1 MSVDATDACNILI
14 IQAGNP
20 IRSLR
25 YFEHDG
31 IICSPFVDVEPLSG
45 IGHHSDTIL
54 EALSELEPHT
64 FMAKLNRQS
73 GVCVPTLHLLQVAN
87 AHTRSSAGRLCC
99 RHLIEVIRDHRP
111 GDALPLSITIPSLV
125 AVNPNRPETVEELHA
140 DPRIN
145 PNSIPDD
152 PAHSETPWDPFALV
166 PAAASL
172 PTALVQYHRE
182 WCGADFDRF
191 LSCLRTET
199 LVGAVLDRERAQTDR
214 ERAQTDRE
222 RAQTD
227 RERAQTDRERAQ
239 TDRERAQTA
248 VAEEKLRQLCRTA
261 DEESHTTEGCPL
273 VQRMTSLLVRSLEE
287 GKATLSLPCPSPACD
302 GKVSV
307 FSFAVT
313 GETTQTL
320 ALCCPDC
327 AEGSEVPLVRMRI
340 MDRVRALTW
349 LCHAGKNSECLC
361 GICEDSEAPI
371 GVLQDGWHLAHRTAR
386 AHGGKKKEPT
396 NLVVAHASCNV
407 GQGTRSL
414 AEVRTAAGL
423 EKYEPKLTLLEAKN
437 ALRSYLY

>member
-1 MSVDATDACNILI
+1 M
-14 IQAGNP
+14 Q
-20 IRSLR
+20 
-25 YFEHDG
+25 
-31 IICSPFVDVEPLSG
+31 
-45 IGHHSDTIL
+45 
-54 EALSELEPHT
+54 
-64 FMAKLNRQS
+64 
-73 GVCVPTLHLLQVAN
+73 
-87 AHTRSSAGRLCC
+87 
-99 RHLIEVIRDHRP
+99 VIRDHRP

-227 RERAQTDRERAQ
+227 REHAQTDRERAQ

-248 VAEEKLRQLCRTA
+248 VAEEQLRQLCRTA

-273 VQRMTSLLVRSLEE
+273 VQRMTSLLVRALEE
-287 GKATLSLPCPSPACD
+287 GKATLFLPCPSPACD

-313 GETTQTL
+313 GETPP
-320 ALCCPDC
+320 ALPPDC
-327 AEGSEVPLVRMRI
+327 VEGSEAPLVRVST
-340 MDRVRALTW
+340 MDRVRSP
-349 LCHAGKNSECLC
+349 AGPRVPA
-361 GICEDSEAPI
+361 GA
-371 GVLQDGWHLAHRTAR
+371 
-386 AHGGKKKEPT
+386 
-396 NLVVAHASCNV
+396 
-407 GQGTRSL
+407 GQRPRSP
-414 AEVRTAAGL
+414 AGL
-423 EKYEPKLTLLEAKN
+423 RTPRA
-437 ALRSYLY
+437 AAISHIQPA